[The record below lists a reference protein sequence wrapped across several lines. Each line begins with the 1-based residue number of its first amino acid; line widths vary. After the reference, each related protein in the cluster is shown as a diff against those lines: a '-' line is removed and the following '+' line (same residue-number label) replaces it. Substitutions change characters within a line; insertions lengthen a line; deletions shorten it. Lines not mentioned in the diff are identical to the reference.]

1 VKDDL
6 NYRNNMFL
14 KNQINELKLKLN
26 SYQNQRHYFPNEN
39 PSMKAIDQDGE
50 DLPKINASYLNTLT
64 DEFNKV
70 STELVTSKKLLNE
83 KSEET
88 LSSFLNK
95 HIPLFNEFKVRVLDS
110 LVDWY

>member
-1 VKDDL
+1 
-6 NYRNNMFL
+6 M

-26 SYQNQRHYFPNEN
+26 AYENQKRYFPNEN
-39 PSMKAIDQDGE
+39 PSMKALDQDGLE
-50 DLPKINASYLNTLT
+50 LPKINASYLNTLT

-70 STELVTSKKLLNE
+70 TTELVTSKKLLNE

-88 LSSFLNK
+88 LDSFLNK
-95 HIPLFNEFKVRVLDS
+95 HIPLFNEFKVRVLDN